1 MCQTPKIDTGEL
13 ATQSC
18 DCAYYICG
26 PGPNLVIVAPE
37 CLIIFSF
44 RKDKETDIIQE
55 VKPVKQNVDLIS
67 MFVGTCPGEIFR
79 SMMFYG

>member
-1 MCQTPKIDTGEL
+1 M
-13 ATQSC
+13 
-18 DCAYYICG
+18 
-26 PGPNLVIVAPE
+26 IVARE

-44 RKDKETDIIQE
+44 GKDKGADIIQE

-79 SMMFYG
+79 SMMYCG